1 MLDGEMTEELR
12 RCSCC
17 EVRRPMWAFTEKKQT
32 ERNGSVRTYRHNK
45 CRSCSSGNSKPTRLK
60 KSGAPIGEVQR
71 LANETIDRIRRKDG
85 VGPWDPT
92 RHRPEYQAPSLD
104 EYVASRQEIFERT
117 EAAPKP
123 SRQVRRATERRIA
136 KDARS
141 ITKRIMT
148 DVEVAK
154 EAISKGIAA
163 RSRANGGERTVKK
176 TKSKVKWNL
185 SPEVAGEILK
195 RQGYRCAL
203 TGRSF
208 QTSTGFG
215 SSNPYAPSPNR
226 IDPGMDYTPENC
238 EFVLWSINRL
248 ISDAPRLAALDLL
261 ADLGLLNEKGP
272 TQG

>member
-1 MLDGEMTEELR
+1 MEGGRTLQVADIAARKLLPIEEIRRLAREATLR
-12 RCSCC
+12 
-17 EVRRPMWAFTEKKQT
+17 A
-32 ERNGSVRTYRHNK
+32 
-45 CRSCSSGNSKPTRLK
+45 LAK
-60 KSGAPIGEVQR
+60 KSGKPQPIVEPEAAPVVAER
-71 LANETIDRIRRKDG
+71 PL
-85 VGPWDPT
+85 PPT
-92 RHRPEYQAPSLD
+92 PSLD
-104 EYVASRQEIFERT
+104 EYVASRQAAFDRA

-148 DVEVAK
+148 DVEVAR
-154 EAISKGIAA
+154 EAISRGIAA

-185 SPEVAGEILK
+185 SPEVAAEILK

-203 TGRSF
+203 TGRPF
-208 QTSTGFG
+208 QASTGFG

-226 IDPGMDYTPENC
+226 IDAGKDYTPENC
-238 EFVLWSINRL
+238 EFVLWSVNRL

-272 TQG
+272 TR